1 MITAELTFSNLV
13 DIPSYPAEFLGFK
26 DFIIL
31 STSLVNRGFN
41 FILGKGVLKDC
52 NK

>member
-1 MITAELTFSNLV
+1 MMKAEFTYSNLV
-13 DIPSYPAEFLGFK
+13 VIPSYPAEFLGFK

-31 STSLVNRGFN
+31 STSLVDTDFN
-41 FILGKGVLKDC
+41 FILGKGVPNDC